1 METTVV
7 IPCINSEDVIVDC
20 IKSLNSKENPIIIVD
35 NGSSD
40 ETLNKIL
47 NLKLN
52 TSVIHAGKN
61 LGWGNAANLGIK
73 KVITKYALLLNP
85 DIKFFF
91 ADHFKFFL
99 IF

>member
-40 ETLNKIL
+40 ETLNKIS
-47 NLKLN
+47 NLKFRN
-52 TSVIHAGKN
+52 
-61 LGWGNAANLGIK
+61 
-73 KVITKYALLLNP
+73 
-85 DIKFFF
+85 
-91 ADHFKFFL
+91 
-99 IF
+99 